1 MNSDSQLL
9 DYFDCLTS
17 SGIVRVNNVLP
28 SSSLERAGR
37 IVSGILEDQICYK
50 SFVKAGAEYREVV
63 VSDIDPILHNYL
75 ISEFWVGTLVKSYL
89 AKRNLKQEWRIKLI
103 RDFSGTFDNT
113 LWHSDTF
120 FSTLKAFIYLNSV
133 SKTQDVFQ
141 YMETTHIMSS
151 EILDLHHQY
160 ASKEC
165 RQPWPSHDEL
175 SALNTTMFHDVIV

>member
-1 MNSDSQLL
+1 M
-9 DYFDCLTS
+9 
-17 SGIVRVNNVLP
+17 
-28 SSSLERAGR
+28 
-37 IVSGILEDQICYK
+37 
-50 SFVKAGAEYREVV
+50 
-63 VSDIDPILHNYL
+63 
-75 ISEFWVGTLVKSYL
+75 WVPWLKSYL

-103 RDFSGTFDNT
+103 RDFSGTFDNNT

-175 SALNTTMFHDVIV
+175 SALNTTMFHDNISSNTLILADTRGIHRRHPKSINNNNWRATLFCSFRSTPFTG